1 MTHPFATQQ
10 IPFFLTASAPCPY
23 LPDRMER
30 KIFTRLEPGE
40 GPALNDA
47 LTHAGFRRSQAV
59 LYRPAC
65 EQCDACRSS
74 RIDMANFV
82 WKRRWRK
89 ILARNA
95 DLRVSTDAVAATLEQ
110 YELLDR
116 YLDSRHHDGDMAGMS
131 FGEYV
136 MMVEDGAQRTHVAEY
151 RDAGGEL
158 VAAVLTDRLRDG
170 LSMIYSF
177 YDPEAERR
185 SLGAYMILDAIRQA
199 ELAGLPFVYLGYW
212 VRGSRK
218 MAYKS
223 QFQPLQVLTPA
234 GWKLQ
239 AELEYENEDSP
250 DKDPQ
255 HD

>member
-1 MTHPFATQQ
+1 VTHPFATQQ

-23 LPDRMER
+23 LPGRMER
-30 KIFTRLEPGE
+30 KVFTRIDPGE

-65 EQCDACRSS
+65 ERCDACRSV
-74 RIDMANFV
+74 RIDTAEFE

-95 DLRVSTDAVAATLEQ
+95 DLRVSTGTVEATLEQ

-116 YLDSRHHDGDMAGMS
+116 YLDARHHDGDMAGMS

-136 MMVEDGAQRTHVAEY
+136 MMVEDGAQRTHVTEY
-151 RDAGGEL
+151 RDHDGEL
-158 VAAVLTDRLRDG
+158 VAAVLTDVLRDG

-177 YDPEAERR
+177 YAPEAERR

-218 MAYKS
+218 MAYKA
-223 QFQPLQVLTPA
+223 QFQPLQVLGSA
-234 GWKLQ
+234 GWQ
-239 AELEYENEDSP
+239 AHAELEFEDEDSIDWP
-250 DKDPQ
+250 DSGD
-255 HD
+255 

>member
-10 IPFFLTASAPCPY
+10 IPFFLTASGPCPY

-30 KIFTRLEPGE
+30 KVFTRIELGE

-65 EQCDACRSS
+65 EKCDACRSS
-74 RIDMANFV
+74 RIDVGNFD

-89 ILARNA
+89 TLARNS
-95 DLRVSTDAVAATLEQ
+95 DLRVSTDNVAATLEQ

-131 FGEYV
+131 FSEYV
-136 MMVEDGAQRTHVAEY
+136 MMIEDGAQRTHVTEY
-151 RDAGGEL
+151 RDAEGDL
-158 VAAVLTDRLRDG
+158 RAAVLTDVLRDG
-170 LSMIYSF
+170 VSMIYSF
-177 YDPEAERR
+177 YDPEAPRR

-218 MAYKS
+218 MAYKEE
-223 QFQPLQVLTPA
+223 FQPLQVLTPA
-234 GWKLQ
+234 GWQLQ
-239 AELEYENEDSP
+239 AELEYEDEDSLGEN
-250 DKDPQ
+250 PQ
-255 HD
+255 TG

>member
-23 LPDRMER
+23 LPGRMER
-30 KIFTRLEPGE
+30 KVFTRIEPGE

-65 EQCDACRSS
+65 EKCDACRSV
-74 RIDMANFV
+74 RIDTGHFI

-89 ILARNA
+89 ILSRNS
-95 DLRVSTDAVAATLEQ
+95 DLRVSTHAVAATMEQ

-116 YLDSRHHDGDMAGMS
+116 YLESRHHDGDMAGMS
-131 FGEYV
+131 FGEFV
-136 MMVEDGAQRTHVAEY
+136 MMIEDGAQRTHLTEY
-151 RDAGGEL
+151 RDAEGEL

-177 YDPEAERR
+177 FDPDAGRR

-199 ELAGLPFVYLGYW
+199 ELASLPFVYLGYW

-218 MAYKS
+218 MTYKAE
-223 QFQPLQVLTPA
+223 FQPLQVLTPA
-234 GWKLQ
+234 GWQ
-239 AELEYENEDSP
+239 PHAELEFEDEDDIDCTP
-250 DKDPQ
+250 K

>member
-1 MTHPFATQQ
+1 VTHPFATQQ

-23 LPDRMER
+23 LPGRMER
-30 KIFTRLEPGE
+30 KVFTRIEVGE

-65 EQCDACRSS
+65 EKCDACRSS
-74 RIDMANFV
+74 RIDVGNFN

-89 ILARNA
+89 ILARNS
-95 DLRVSTDAVAATLEQ
+95 DLRVSTDNVAATLEQ
-110 YELLDR
+110 FELLDR

-131 FGEYV
+131 FSEYV
-136 MMVEDGAQRTHVAEY
+136 MMVEDGAQRTHVTEY
-151 RDAGGEL
+151 RDPEGDL
-158 VAAVLTDRLRDG
+158 IAAVLTDVLRDG
-170 LSMIYSF
+170 ISMIYSF

-218 MAYKS
+218 MAYKAE
-223 QFQPLQVLTPA
+223 FQPLQVLTPA
-234 GWKLQ
+234 GWQPQ
-239 AELEYENEDSP
+239 AELEFDDED
-250 DKDPQ
+250 DIDCIPQ

>member
-10 IPFFLTASAPCPY
+10 IPFFLTAPAPCPY
-23 LPDRMER
+23 LPGRMER
-30 KIFTRLEPGE
+30 KVFTRIEPGE

-65 EQCDACRSS
+65 EKCDACRSA
-74 RIDMANFV
+74 RIDTGHFI

-89 ILARNA
+89 ILARNR
-95 DLRVSTDAVAATLEQ
+95 DLRVSTQSVTATMEQ

-116 YLDSRHHDGDMAGMS
+116 YLESRHHDGDMAGMS
-131 FGEYV
+131 FGEFV
-136 MMVEDGAQRTHVAEY
+136 MMVEDGAQRTHMTEY
-151 RDAGGEL
+151 RDADGDL

-177 YDPEAERR
+177 FDPEAGRR

-199 ELAGLPFVYLGYW
+199 ELAGLPFIYLGYW

-218 MAYKS
+218 MAYKAE
-223 QFQPLQVLTPA
+223 FQPLQVLTPA
-234 GWKLQ
+234 GWLPQ
-239 AELEYENEDSP
+239 SELELADQ
-250 DKDPQ
+250 DDI
-255 HD
+255 D